1 MIYSEYDLLK
11 AMDMIYNYLN
21 YKPMDDCMR
30 NRDRLEHLLLIFKTV
45 VMNTT
50 QSVIHLLKCIAS

>member
-30 NRDRLEHLLLIFKTV
+30 NRDRLEQFAINIQNCCHEY
-45 VMNTT
+45 NTECNT
-50 QSVIHLLKCIAS
+50 LT